1 MNGPTAPEGTAYVR
15 SCTLT
20 IRTGYCPLE
29 KHSTSRCTS
38 SGGETDGPHRGG
50 RLTPTPGARNWHL
63 HAIDAPHVRA
73 SPLATHCP
81 GWVARGG

>member
-38 SGGETDGPHRGG
+38 RAEERPTARTGAVGSPRRPGRGTG
-50 RLTPTPGARNWHL
+50 IYTP
-63 HAIDAPHVRA
+63 
-73 SPLATHCP
+73 
-81 GWVARGG
+81 